1 MSLLS
6 SNTVDKLRNQ
16 SNNILDVF
24 TSTIND
30 LQAVNS
36 NVDSTMAT
44 KQEQKVKIENDLN
57 ALQQIKQK
65 NDSVIDKISKILN

>member
-6 SNTVDKLRNQ
+6 NNTVEKLRTQ
-16 SNNILDVF
+16 SDNILDVF

-36 NVDSTMAT
+36 NVDNAMAT
-44 KQEQKVKIENDLN
+44 KLDQRSKIEGDINI
-57 ALQQIKQK
+57 LQDIKQK
-65 NDSVIDKISKILN
+65 NASVIEKIGKILN

>member
-6 SNTVDKLRNQ
+6 NNTVEKLRNQ
-16 SNNILDVF
+16 SDNILDVF

-36 NVDSTMAT
+36 NVDNAMAT
-44 KQEQKVKIENDLN
+44 KLDQRSKIEGDINI
-57 ALQQIKQK
+57 LQDIKQK
-65 NDSVIDKISKILN
+65 NASVIEKIGKILN